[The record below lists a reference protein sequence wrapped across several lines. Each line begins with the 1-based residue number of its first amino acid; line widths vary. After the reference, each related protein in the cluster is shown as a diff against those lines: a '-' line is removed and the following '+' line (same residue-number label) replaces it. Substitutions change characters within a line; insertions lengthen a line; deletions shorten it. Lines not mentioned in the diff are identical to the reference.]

1 MSTLRVSTLLQR
13 QKESGRPYLE
23 FLRAKHMSAGIYVL
37 PPGATDHQQAHGED
51 EIYYVVQGRG
61 QFSRGTPA
69 GPDEQPVEPGTVLF
83 VGAGMEH
90 RFHDIAEEL
99 VLLVCFAPPEAST
112 DSEG

>member
-1 MSTLRVSTLLQR
+1 MLD
-13 QKESGRPYLE
+13 P
-23 FLRAKHMSAGIYVL
+23 FDL
-37 PPGATDHQQAHGED
+37 PGLVPGKQSHIPAELANRNPHCLK
-51 EIYYVVQGRG
+51 GRG
-61 QFSRGTPA
+61 LFSRMTPA
-69 GPDEQPVEPGTVLF
+69 GTDEQSVEPGTVLF

>member
-13 QKESGRPYLE
+13 QKESGKPYLE

-37 PPGATDHQQAHGED
+37 PVGATDHQQAHAED

-61 QFSRGTPA
+61 GFSRMTVAGT
-69 GPDEQPVEPGTVLF
+69 DEQPVEQGTVLF
-83 VGAGMEH
+83 VAAGMEH
-90 RFHDIAEEL
+90 RFHDITEEL

>member
-1 MSTLRVSTLLQR
+1 MSTLRVSKLLQQ
-13 QKESGRPYLE
+13 QKASGRPYLE

-37 PPGATDHQQAHGED
+37 APGAADHQQAHAED

-61 QFSRGTPA
+61 FFWRMTPA
-69 GPDEQPVEPGTVLF
+69 GPDEEPVEPGTVLF
-83 VGAGMEH
+83 VAAGMEH
-90 RFHDIAEEL
+90 RFHGVAEEL

>member
-13 QKESGRPYLE
+13 QKESGKAYLE

-37 PPGATDHQQAHGED
+37 PAGATDHQQAHGED

-61 QFSRGTPA
+61 QFSRVTPA
-69 GPDEQPVEPGTVLF
+69 GTDEQPVEPGTVLF

-90 RFHDIAEEL
+90 RFHDISEEL